1 LLYFDEIQNGACQN
15 VKIHFGRDQTV
26 DIPNFS
32 GTTYLA
38 ITQHLQKG
46 PNYIDPAGAVSR
58 GQINFTFSVFCQRF
72 DILPTTCDS
81 ALERRAHRRG
91 QTGSYA
97 SVTSRRF
104 GTYLSCQNTCLGSSS
119 ANTKQGSG
127 VTVVY
132 KISK

>member
-1 LLYFDEIQNGACQN
+1 MTKRRNS
-15 VKIHFGRDQTV
+15 FGRDQTV

-81 ALERRAHRRG
+81 ALERRARRRG

-97 SVTSRRF
+97 SVTARGF

-119 ANTKQGSG
+119 IDCYCSTTRLPSIVRHLWVKLLQRHF
-127 VTVVY
+127 T
-132 KISK
+132 